1 MALGKIWVF
10 AEIAGGRP
18 APVVLELLTKARS
31 LGGTVEAV
39 AFAPDAAGAAAELG
53 AHGATTLF
61 AGTDPL
67 WGELLLGGPAAEAMA
82 TLIAEHKPDLV
93 LFGMTYTSR
102 DVAGRLAA
110 RLGVPVIANG
120 LDVTDT
126 DGITVHSSVF
136 GATLNVA
143 TRFEGTAPAIAII
156 RPKSLV
162 AEAGDGGPAAVTPVT
177 SPIDEKYKTARVTD
191 RVADVAAGPKLEE
204 APIVISGGRGLG
216 DPKNFELLD
225 QLASVLGNAAVGASR
240 AVVDAGWVPYAM
252 QVGQTGKTVKPAVYL
267 AFGISGAM
275 QHTVGM
281 KGAKA
286 IVAVNRD
293 ENAPIFKLADLG
305 IVGDALKVLP
315 ALVEELQRRRS

>member
-1 MALGKIWVF
+1 MSLGKVWVL
-10 AEIAGGRP
+10 AEIAGGKP
-18 APVVLELLTKARS
+18 APVALELLTKART

-39 AFAPDAAGAAAELG
+39 AFAPDAADAAAELG
-53 AHGATTLF
+53 AHGATTLY

-67 WGELLLGGPAAEAMA
+67 WGELLLGGPAADALA
-82 TLIAEHKPDLV
+82 SLIAEHKPDLV
-93 LFGMTYTSR
+93 LFGMTYNSR

-110 RLGVPVIANG
+110 KLGVPVIANG
-120 LDVTDT
+120 LDVSDS
-126 DGITVHSSVF
+126 DGISVQSSVF
-136 GATLNVA
+136 GGTLNVA
-143 TRFEGTAPAIAII
+143 TRFESGVPALAII
-156 RPKSLV
+156 RPKLFV
-162 AEAGDGGPAAVTPVT
+162 AEPSGGAAAAVSPVT
-177 SPIDEKYKTARVTD
+177 TPIDDKHKAARVTD

-225 QLASVLGNAAVGASR
+225 QLAAVLGNAAVGASR

>member
-1 MALGKIWVF
+1 MSVGKVWVF
-10 AEIAGGRP
+10 AEIAGGKP
-18 APVVLELLTKARS
+18 APVALELLTKARS

-39 AFAPDAAGAAAELG
+39 AFAPDAADAAAELG
-53 AHGATTLF
+53 AHGATTLH

-67 WGELLLGGPAAEAMA
+67 WGELLLGGPAADALA
-82 TLIAEHKPDLV
+82 SLIAEHKPDLV
-93 LFGMTYTSR
+93 LFGMTYSSR

-110 RLGVPVIANG
+110 KLGVPVIANG
-120 LDVTDT
+120 LDVS
-126 DGITVHSSVF
+126 DGDGVSVHSSVF
-136 GATLNVA
+136 GGTLNVA
-143 TRFEGTAPAIAII
+143 TRFESAAPALAII
-156 RPKSLV
+156 RPKSFV
-162 AEAGDGGPAAVTPVT
+162 AEPSGGAAAAVSPVT
-177 SPIDEKYKTARVTD
+177 TPIADKHRTARVTD

-225 QLASVLGNAAVGASR
+225 QLAAVLGNAAVGASR

-281 KGAKA
+281 KGAQA

>member
-10 AEIAGGRP
+10 AEIAGGKP
-18 APVVLELLTKARS
+18 APVALELLTKARS

-39 AFAPDAAGAAAELG
+39 AFAPDASDAAAELG
-53 AHGATTLF
+53 AYCATTLF

-67 WGELLLGGPAAEAMA
+67 WGELLLGGPAAAAMA

-120 LDVTDT
+120 LDVSDT

-143 TRFEGTAPAIAII
+143 TRFESSAPAIAII
-156 RPKSLV
+156 RPKSFA
-162 AEAGDGGPAAVTPVT
+162 AETGGGGAAAVTQVT
-177 SPIDEKYKTARVTD
+177 SAIDDKYKSARVTD

-225 QLASVLGNAAVGASR
+225 QLAAVLGNAAVGASR

-315 ALVEELQRRRS
+315 ALVEELQKRRS

>member
-10 AEIAGGRP
+10 AEIAGGKP
-18 APVVLELLTKARS
+18 APVALELLTKARS
-31 LGGTVEAV
+31 LSSTVEAV

-67 WGELLLGGPAAEAMA
+67 WGDLLLGGPAAAA
-82 TLIAEHKPDLV
+82 LASLIAEHKPDLV
-93 LFGMTYTSR
+93 LFGMTYNSR

-120 LDVTDT
+120 LDVS
-126 DGITVHSSVF
+126 DGDGVTVHSSAF
-136 GATLNVA
+136 GATQNVA
-143 TRFEGTAPAIAII
+143 TRFEGAAPAIAII
-156 RPKSLV
+156 RPKSFV
-162 AEAGDGGPAAVTPVT
+162 AEPSGGAPAVVTEVT
-177 SPIDEKYKTARVTD
+177 APIDAKYQSARVTS
-191 RVADVAAGPKLEE
+191 RVADVAAGPKLED

-225 QLASVLGNAAVGASR
+225 QLAAVLGNAAVGASR

-305 IVGDALKVLP
+305 VVGDALKVLP

>member
-10 AEIAGGRP
+10 AEIAGGKP
-18 APVVLELLTKARS
+18 APVALELLTKARS

-39 AFAPDAAGAAAELG
+39 AFAPDAAAAAAELG

-93 LFGMTYTSR
+93 LFGMTYNSR

-143 TRFEGTAPAIAII
+143 TRFEGSAPALAII
-156 RPKSLV
+156 RPKSFV
-162 AEAGDGGPAAVTPVT
+162 AEAGSGGPATVTPVT
-177 SPIDEKYKTARVTD
+177 SPIDDKYKTAKVTD

-225 QLASVLGNAAVGASR
+225 QLAKVLGNAAVGASR

>member
-1 MALGKIWVF
+1 MPLGKIWVF
-10 AEIAGGRP
+10 VEVAGGKP
-18 APVVLELLTKARS
+18 SPVALELLTKARS
-31 LGGTVEAV
+31 LAGTVEAV
-39 AFAPDAAGAAAELG
+39 AFAPDAAEAATELG
-53 AHGATTLF
+53 AYGATTLY
-61 AGTDPL
+61 AGTDPV
-67 WGELLLGGPAAEAMA
+67 WGEVLLGGPAADALA
-82 TLIAEHKPDLV
+82 ALIEEHKPDLV
-93 LFGMTYTSR
+93 LFGMTYDSR

-110 RLGVPVIANG
+110 KLGVPVIANG
-120 LDVTDT
+120 VDVSDG
-126 DGITVHSSVF
+126 DGISVHSSAF

-143 TRFEGTAPAIAII
+143 TRFEGGAPALAII
-156 RPKSLV
+156 RPKSFV
-162 AEAGDGGPAAVTPVT
+162 AEPSGGAAATVTPVT
-177 SPIDEKYKTARVTD
+177 SPVDEKHKAARVTD

-225 QLASVLGNAAVGASR
+225 QLAAVLGNAAVGASR

-305 IVGDALKVLP
+305 VVGDALKVLP

>member
-10 AEIAGGRP
+10 AEIAGGKP
-18 APVVLELLTKARS
+18 APVALELLTKARS
-31 LGGTVEAV
+31 LAGTVEAV
-39 AFAPDAAGAAAELG
+39 AFAPDAAEAATDLG

-67 WGELLLGGPAAEAMA
+67 WGELLLGGPAAAALA
-82 TLIAEHKPDLV
+82 TLIAEHKPDLI

-120 LDVTDT
+120 LDISDT

-143 TRFEGTAPAIAII
+143 TRFEGGAPAIAII
-156 RPKSLV
+156 RPKSFA
-162 AEAGDGGPAAVTPVT
+162 AEPSGGGAAAVTPVT
-177 SPIDEKYKTARVTD
+177 SPIDDKYKTARVTD
-191 RVADVAAGPKLEE
+191 RVADVAVGPKLEE

-225 QLASVLGNAAVGASR
+225 QLAAVLGNAAVGASR

-305 IVGDALKVLP
+305 VVGDALKVLP